1 MAIDLKDYLATLP
14 EARRQAIRARA
25 EELIAEELSLAE
37 LRKDLE
43 KSQVALAKK
52 MGVRQADVSKIERR
66 SDMHV
71 STLRKY
77 VEAAGGSLEIIVRVP
92 GKPPRRLT
100 FNTHHVGSIE
110 LPPGEKV
117 VRAKAAPEGVSS
129 GAPPRPLK
137 PAKAAVARAKAAA
150 AQAKAGVPKAKGTA
164 TKKAAT
170 ERPAVVSRTRP
181 RTKRS
186 GTI

>member
-14 EARRQAIRARA
+14 EARREAIRARA
-25 EELIAEELSLAE
+25 KELIAEELSLAE

-43 KSQVALAKK
+43 QSQVELAKK

-71 STLRKY
+71 STLRRY

-92 GKPPRRLT
+92 GKPLRRLT
-100 FNTHHVGSIE
+100 FNAHHVGPIE
-110 LPPGEKV
+110 LPKAKV

-129 GAPPRPLK
+129 GVRPRPSK
-137 PAKAAVARAKAAA
+137 MAKAAPVK
-150 AQAKAGVPKAKGTA
+150 AKAGVAKTKGTA
-164 TKKAAT
+164 AKKAAT
-170 ERPAVVSRTRP
+170 KRSTAVSPARP

-186 GTI
+186 GTM